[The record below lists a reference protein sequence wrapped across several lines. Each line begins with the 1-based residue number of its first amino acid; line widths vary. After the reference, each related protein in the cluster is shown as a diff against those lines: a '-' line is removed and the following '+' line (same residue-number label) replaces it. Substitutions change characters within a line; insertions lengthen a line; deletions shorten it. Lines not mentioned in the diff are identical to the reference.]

1 MKEKRNFPAFIF
13 SLCALAFALFFQPAY
28 AQEAERTVINIENAQ
43 NTRYEKDKQTGNDI
57 IILSGNVKVS
67 VSKGSNKNVITADVI
82 RYDRVTEMIYADGS
96 VSLEQTTATSGSQN
110 VTANALMFNTSTLEG
125 VFDDGRVVQTKSDAI
140 NLPSGSTLI
149 VASDIFGRSESN
161 TIAFKDGVLTF
172 CDDEDPHWNIKASRI
187 WLLPGGEFAFLN
199 ALLFV
204 GPVPVFYFPAFYYP
218 KDELIFNPVFGYRKR
233 EGYFIQTTAYI
244 YGRKPLDTTSSS
256 SSSSSTES
264 DGSEKLKALFNF
276 VKPSSLKE
284 QRVEGL
290 MLHNLDADYNG
301 NTSNYFKIMG
311 DYYSNL
317 GVMVGLD
324 GVIKPPK
331 YVTNLEFGAQLG
343 FSNTIFREGTDY
355 LPYGKSGEKYYDK
368 SNLFGFSLPF
378 RYSTNFKMSMS
389 KPFSLSL
396 SLPIYSDPFF
406 KDDFSDRTETMDWIS
421 YLIDSANDTDEDDTI
436 NEVSSFSWTLT
447 SSYSVPIPDFIKPV
461 ISSFSLSLNSS
472 IAFSTMT
479 TTDFSTSGIEDADLS
494 SWKSYSPQRK
504 FYYPSQI
511 TPATLSGTL
520 SGTIVNYSSTKTK
533 TAKSVQTPA
542 YAVPLALPE
551 EFLSDK
557 EKSDSETASESSD
570 SVEDVENQSSSALAF
585 DEASLQEEKN
595 IFLNSEPLPKLS
607 AVSDSS
613 SSVPGIDFSMKY
625 SVKPSIST
633 QLAYSSSNL
642 KKADDFEWD
651 NLKSSMYTIKVPV
664 TLDNSFSY
672 AGSFFNVSNSYTFN
686 PVFQKHPYIS
696 DNTDKGGYTASQ
708 ITSLKKTD
716 YSAEKRDLTNTNSI
730 SLKPFCY
737 IPSIKDTG
745 ITWRST
751 IKLVRTEFLADEYDA
766 EEDNPE
772 WKYHWVDWDDENAV
786 TTNAIDLTFAA
797 NQMDS
802 KFSQSLTLSTTL
814 KPQAEAYYGTL
825 KFGFP
830 YTSLAFE
837 AGIKKSSTADDAD
850 WVKQPFKQS
859 FTLSLFSNTLKFSE
873 SYNYNMEESYHDSMK
888 LSLGWKSLSAAYTM
902 SYTYGYDFSDGS
914 KEGEKRGWTQRAEK
928 EFLPYSLSLSYS
940 PSTKTVYTWKNR
952 ISMGLGLSTSVVADL
967 LKPTSSYFTFSPSVS
982 FKIHEFL
989 TVTFSSTSRN
999 SVIYRYFGND
1009 IGLAGEENIFVD
1021 LFNSFRFDDES
1032 LRQAS
1037 GFKLKSLKFDVTHEL
1052 HDWDFKMSFKME
1064 PRLVTED
1071 GKKSYDFSP
1080 YITIS
1085 ILWRPMS
1092 AMKTEI
1098 IDDYGEWKLQ

>member
-1 MKEKRNFPAFIF
+1 M
-13 SLCALAFALFFQPAY
+13 
-28 AQEAERTVINIENAQ
+28 
-43 NTRYEKDKQTGNDI
+43 
-57 IILSGNVKVS
+57 S
-67 VSKGSNKNVITADVI
+67 V
-82 RYDRVTEMIYADGS
+82 
-96 VSLEQTTATSGSQN
+96 
-110 VTANALMFNTSTLEG
+110 
-125 VFDDGRVVQTKSDAI
+125 
-140 NLPSGSTLI
+140 
-149 VASDIFGRSESN
+149 
-161 TIAFKDGVLTF
+161 
-172 CDDEDPHWNIKASRI
+172 
-187 WLLPGGEFAFLN
+187 
-199 ALLFV
+199 
-204 GPVPVFYFPAFYYP
+204 
-218 KDELIFNPVFGYRKR
+218 
-233 EGYFIQTTAYI
+233 
-244 YGRKPLDTTSSS
+244 
-256 SSSSSTES
+256 
-264 DGSEKLKALFNF
+264 
-276 VKPSSLKE
+276 
-284 QRVEGL
+284 
-290 MLHNLDADYNG
+290 
-301 NTSNYFKIMG
+301 
-311 DYYSNL
+311 
-317 GVMVGLD
+317 
-324 GVIKPPK
+324 
-331 YVTNLEFGAQLG
+331 
-343 FSNTIFREGTDY
+343 
-355 LPYGKSGEKYYDK
+355 
-368 SNLFGFSLPF
+368 
-378 RYSTNFKMSMS
+378 S

-859 FTLSLFSNTLKFSE
+859 LTLSLFSNTLKFSE

>member
-1 MKEKRNFPAFIF
+1 
-13 SLCALAFALFFQPAY
+13 
-28 AQEAERTVINIENAQ
+28 
-43 NTRYEKDKQTGNDI
+43 
-57 IILSGNVKVS
+57 
-67 VSKGSNKNVITADVI
+67 
-82 RYDRVTEMIYADGS
+82 
-96 VSLEQTTATSGSQN
+96 
-110 VTANALMFNTSTLEG
+110 
-125 VFDDGRVVQTKSDAI
+125 
-140 NLPSGSTLI
+140 
-149 VASDIFGRSESN
+149 
-161 TIAFKDGVLTF
+161 
-172 CDDEDPHWNIKASRI
+172 
-187 WLLPGGEFAFLN
+187 
-199 ALLFV
+199 
-204 GPVPVFYFPAFYYP
+204 
-218 KDELIFNPVFGYRKR
+218 
-233 EGYFIQTTAYI
+233 
-244 YGRKPLDTTSSS
+244 
-256 SSSSSTES
+256 
-264 DGSEKLKALFNF
+264 
-276 VKPSSLKE
+276 
-284 QRVEGL
+284 
-290 MLHNLDADYNG
+290 
-301 NTSNYFKIMG
+301 
-311 DYYSNL
+311 
-317 GVMVGLD
+317 
-324 GVIKPPK
+324 
-331 YVTNLEFGAQLG
+331 
-343 FSNTIFREGTDY
+343 
-355 LPYGKSGEKYYDK
+355 
-368 SNLFGFSLPF
+368 
-378 RYSTNFKMSMS
+378 MSMS

-447 SSYSVPIPDFIKPV
+447 SSYSVPIPEFIKPV
-461 ISSFSLSLNSS
+461 VSSSSLSLNSS

-607 AVSDSS
+607 VVSDSS

-859 FTLSLFSNTLKFSE
+859 LTLSLFSNTLKFSE

-989 TVTFSSTSRN
+989 TFTFSSTSRN

>member
-1 MKEKRNFPAFIF
+1 M
-13 SLCALAFALFFQPAY
+13 
-28 AQEAERTVINIENAQ
+28 
-43 NTRYEKDKQTGNDI
+43 
-57 IILSGNVKVS
+57 S
-67 VSKGSNKNVITADVI
+67 V
-82 RYDRVTEMIYADGS
+82 
-96 VSLEQTTATSGSQN
+96 
-110 VTANALMFNTSTLEG
+110 
-125 VFDDGRVVQTKSDAI
+125 
-140 NLPSGSTLI
+140 
-149 VASDIFGRSESN
+149 
-161 TIAFKDGVLTF
+161 
-172 CDDEDPHWNIKASRI
+172 
-187 WLLPGGEFAFLN
+187 
-199 ALLFV
+199 
-204 GPVPVFYFPAFYYP
+204 
-218 KDELIFNPVFGYRKR
+218 
-233 EGYFIQTTAYI
+233 
-244 YGRKPLDTTSSS
+244 
-256 SSSSSTES
+256 
-264 DGSEKLKALFNF
+264 
-276 VKPSSLKE
+276 
-284 QRVEGL
+284 
-290 MLHNLDADYNG
+290 
-301 NTSNYFKIMG
+301 
-311 DYYSNL
+311 
-317 GVMVGLD
+317 
-324 GVIKPPK
+324 
-331 YVTNLEFGAQLG
+331 
-343 FSNTIFREGTDY
+343 
-355 LPYGKSGEKYYDK
+355 
-368 SNLFGFSLPF
+368 
-378 RYSTNFKMSMS
+378 S

-859 FTLSLFSNTLKFSE
+859 LTLSLFSNTLKFSE

-989 TVTFSSTSRN
+989 TFTFSSTSRN

>member
-1 MKEKRNFPAFIF
+1 
-13 SLCALAFALFFQPAY
+13 
-28 AQEAERTVINIENAQ
+28 
-43 NTRYEKDKQTGNDI
+43 
-57 IILSGNVKVS
+57 
-67 VSKGSNKNVITADVI
+67 
-82 RYDRVTEMIYADGS
+82 
-96 VSLEQTTATSGSQN
+96 
-110 VTANALMFNTSTLEG
+110 
-125 VFDDGRVVQTKSDAI
+125 
-140 NLPSGSTLI
+140 
-149 VASDIFGRSESN
+149 
-161 TIAFKDGVLTF
+161 
-172 CDDEDPHWNIKASRI
+172 
-187 WLLPGGEFAFLN
+187 
-199 ALLFV
+199 
-204 GPVPVFYFPAFYYP
+204 
-218 KDELIFNPVFGYRKR
+218 
-233 EGYFIQTTAYI
+233 
-244 YGRKPLDTTSSS
+244 
-256 SSSSSTES
+256 
-264 DGSEKLKALFNF
+264 
-276 VKPSSLKE
+276 
-284 QRVEGL
+284 
-290 MLHNLDADYNG
+290 
-301 NTSNYFKIMG
+301 
-311 DYYSNL
+311 
-317 GVMVGLD
+317 
-324 GVIKPPK
+324 
-331 YVTNLEFGAQLG
+331 
-343 FSNTIFREGTDY
+343 
-355 LPYGKSGEKYYDK
+355 
-368 SNLFGFSLPF
+368 
-378 RYSTNFKMSMS
+378 MS

-447 SSYSVPIPDFIKPV
+447 SSYSVPIPEFIKPV

-814 KPQAEAYYGTL
+814 KPQAEAYYGML

-830 YTSLAFE
+830 YTTLAFE

-859 FTLSLFSNTLKFSE
+859 LTLSLFSNTLKFSE

-989 TVTFSSTSRN
+989 TFTFSSTSRN